1 MSVTEDQILLPL
13 ATYSATTVDSPDARA
28 LGASGLYVT
37 LHVKTAGTS
46 TVAVRLQGK
55 EIFEGTYITLNVDAT
70 VTTAS
75 RWVWVFG
82 PAVAKQPD
90 GEAAATVTTNFK
102 QFVGIPIPDTFRIQI
117 AKGDTSDWVLGV
129 TVRRTY
135 P

>member
-1 MSVTEDQILLPL
+1 MALTQDQIAL
-13 ATYSATTVDSPDARA
+13 ALGTYSALEVDSLDLRA
-28 LGASGLYVT
+28 HGAAGLYVT

-55 EIFEGTYITLNVDAT
+55 EPFEGTYYTLNVDAT
-70 VTTAS
+70 VTVAS

-82 PAVAKQPD
+82 PGAIKQPD

-102 QFVGIPIPDTFRIQI
+102 QFVGIPIPDVFRVQL

-129 TVRRTY
+129 TVRRIY
-135 P
+135 G